1 MLYSDKKD
9 VIVPYLT
16 VLTATYNR
24 AHTLSRVY
32 ESLCKQDFTDFEWL
46 VIDDGSSDDTSTLI
60 ESFQKEATFPIRYYW
75 KENGGRHTALN
86 YALDKIESPYVLN
99 IDSDD
104 AVADQGLAL
113 AYKNWESI
121 PKEEYDRFWCV
132 SGRCIDNI
140 NKEMVGKPYPDGIN
154 NLVGR
159 AQHKVVIRSPGE
171 KSCCRKLSVLKQY
184 PFPEFDD
191 TKFVSEGM
199 VWEKINLKYD
209 QFCTNDVFRVYYT
222 DSPDSLAAGKTHST
236 TRWRTYFY
244 VAIFFVNECF
254 SQITYNKA
262 IPRAIVSSARC
273 ALLSHTSYKETM
285 GRLNAWYKRVLVTLA
300 YPVAWVIIKVQR
312 IPY

>member
-1 MLYSDKKD
+1 M
-9 VIVPYLT
+9 PYLT

-32 ESLCKQDFTDFEWL
+32 ESLRKQDFTDFEWL
-46 VIDDGSSDDTSTLI
+46 IIDDGSSDTTQNLI
-60 ESFQKEATFPIRYYW
+60 ESFQQEASFPIRYYW

-86 YALDKIESPYVLN
+86 FALDKIESPYVLN

-113 AYKNWESI
+113 VYKNWESV
-121 PKEEYDRFWCV
+121 PKEDFDRFWCV

-140 NKEMVGKPYPDGIN
+140 GKEMVGKPYPLGVN
-154 NLVGR
+154 NLTGR
-159 AQHKVVIRSPGE
+159 AQHKMIIRHPGE
-171 KSCCRKLSVLKQY
+171 KSCCRKLSILKQF

-199 VWEKINLKYD
+199 VWEKINQKYD
-209 QFCTNDVFRVYYT
+209 QYCTNDIFRVYYT
-222 DSPDSLAAGKTHST
+222 DSPDSLAAGKTHT
-236 TRWRTYFY
+236 VTRWRTYYYVALFY
-244 VAIFFVNECF
+244 VNDCF

-273 ALLSHTSYKETM
+273 ALLSNTSYKETM
-285 GRLNAWYKRVLVTLA
+285 TSLNTWYKRVLVTLA
-300 YPVAWVIIKVQR
+300 YPVAWVIIKFQR